1 MVERCDTPRREDPQ
15 WMRYDIFRSHTVIK
29 LALSLPVITFFIL
42 QHSLKER
49 IERNSEML
57 EKLLKFVDKKTERR
71 WWLRDVINFAQVCF
85 KYICIEITE
94 LDHQE

>member
-1 MVERCDTPRREDPQ
+1 
-15 WMRYDIFRSHTVIK
+15 MRYDIFRSHTVIK